1 MLHMYNCILLKMS
14 IWGSKHVEENSA
26 LWINNNRFIK
36 SVINIQSINDA
47 RSEKYQRINSLV
59 LKVPRNVK
67 LDIPRNTNMLSKGF
81 ECACHE
87 HSQTHT
93 ERLCVCLDIIQYFQY
108 RPQFR
113 IVWFVC
119 KVIVISVYPFT
130 QNNSTPTGQIWLL
143 RVFVAKF
150 RGCFGWGHA
159 ALSLSLS
166 PTFTSSV
173 NIGSMKKKRSRSECE
188 RSILT
193 YCIKSCKIAY

>member
-1 MLHMYNCILLKMS
+1 MCVSWTQPN
-14 IWGSKHVEENSA
+14 
-26 LWINNNRFIK
+26 
-36 SVINIQSINDA
+36 
-47 RSEKYQRINSLV
+47 
-59 LKVPRNVK
+59 
-67 LDIPRNTNMLSKGF
+67 
-81 ECACHE
+81 
-87 HSQTHT
+87 THT
-93 ERLCVCLDIIQYFQY
+93 QRLCVCLDIIQYFQY

-193 YCIKSCKIAY
+193 YCIKPVKVSISCRHNRFTLHSQIAAPHKTTDSHVTVQHCQRVLRFLLKSQNVLTQNQISSYASVTNTVLGVQWLLQHLSFDKLICPTD